1 MSIERDGD
9 DTTETIVAEDVEAF
23 IDKSRL
29 RSLFDARDKAS
40 EAIRD
45 ASLKKLQ
52 ARERGAT
59 RQLANSV
66 VNDRIAACTRAYVA
80 ECEPL
85 LRNTESGR
93 ELLHNTEITSFHVP
107 YEHNG
112 KEFSRIVDTPCG
124 EVDGREITLHGLD
137 QYLKFDSCTVEYGET
152 SLKETDKGIEP
163 QPPTTTQIPLP
174 VRLSESIFREL
185 NDLLAGL
192 NIGLQ
197 AETDDDEE
205 VSFDYSDL
213 I

>member
-1 MSIERDGD
+1 MSIDRDD
-9 DTTETIVAEDVEAF
+9 DGTSETIVAEDVEAF
-23 IDKSRL
+23 MDKARL

-59 RQLANSV
+59 QQLADSV
-66 VNDRIAACTRAYVA
+66 VNDRIASCVRAYIA

-85 LRNTESGR
+85 LRNTETGR
-93 ELLHNTEITSFHVP
+93 ELLYDAEITSFHVP

-112 KEFSRIVDTPCG
+112 KQFSRIVDTPCG

-137 QYLKFDSCTVEYGET
+137 QYLRFDSCTVEYGET
-152 SLKETDKGIEP
+152 SLEKTNKGLQP

-185 NDLLAGL
+185 NDLLAQL

-205 VSFDYSDL
+205 VNFDYSDL

>member
-1 MSIERDGD
+1 MSIDRDD

-23 IDKSRL
+23 IDKARL
-29 RSLFDARDKAS
+29 RSLFEARDKAS

-45 ASLKKLQ
+45 SSIKKLQ
-52 ARERGAT
+52 AREKGAT
-59 RQLANSV
+59 QQLANSV
-66 VNDRIAACTRAYVA
+66 VNDRIAACTRAYIA

-85 LRNTESGR
+85 LRNTETGR
-93 ELLHNTEITSFHVP
+93 ELLYDAEITSFHVP
-107 YEHNG
+107 YQYDG
-112 KEFSRIVDTPCG
+112 KQFSQIVDLPCG
-124 EVDGREITLHGLD
+124 EADGREITLHGLD
-137 QYLKFDSCTVEYGET
+137 QYLRFDGATVEYGET
-152 SLKETDKGIEP
+152 SLEETDKGLQP

-185 NDLLAGL
+185 NDLLAQL

>member
-1 MSIERDGD
+1 MSIDRDE
-9 DTTETIVAEDVEAF
+9 DTTETIAAEDVEAF
-23 IDKSRL
+23 MDKARL

-59 RQLANSV
+59 QQLANSV
-66 VNDRIAACTRAYVA
+66 VNDRIASCVRAYIA

-85 LRNTESGR
+85 LRNTETGR
-93 ELLHNTEITSFHVP
+93 ELLYDAEITSFHVP
-107 YEHNG
+107 YQYDG
-112 KEFSRIVDTPCG
+112 KEFSRVIDTPCG

-137 QYLKFDSCTVEYGET
+137 QYLRFDGATVEYGET
-152 SLKETDKGIEP
+152 SLEKTDRGLQP
-163 QPPTTTQIPLP
+163 QPPTTTQVPLP

-185 NDLLAGL
+185 NDLLAQL
-192 NIGLQ
+192 NIGLR

-205 VSFDYSDL
+205 VNFDYSDL

>member
-1 MSIERDGD
+1 MSIDRDD

-23 IDKSRL
+23 IDKARL
-29 RSLFDARDKAS
+29 RSLFNARDKAS

-45 ASLKKLQ
+45 SSIKKLQ
-52 ARERGAT
+52 AREKGAT
-59 RQLANSV
+59 QQLADSV
-66 VNDRIAACTRAYVA
+66 VNDRIAACVRAYIA

-85 LRNTESGR
+85 LRNTETGR
-93 ELLHNTEITSFHVP
+93 ELLYDTEITSFHVP
-107 YEHNG
+107 YQYDG
-112 KEFSRIVDTPCG
+112 KEFSRIVDLPCG
-124 EVDGREITLHGLD
+124 EADGREITLHGLD
-137 QYLKFDSCTVEYGET
+137 QYLRFDSCTVEYGET
-152 SLKETDKGIEP
+152 SLEKTDRGLEP
-163 QPPTTTQIPLP
+163 QPPTTTQVPLP

-185 NDLLAGL
+185 NDLLAQL

>member
-1 MSIERDGD
+1 MSIDNGD
-9 DTTETIVAEDVEAF
+9 ETTETIVAEDVEAF
-23 IDKSRL
+23 MDKARL
-29 RSLFDARDKAS
+29 RSLFEARDKAS

-59 RQLANSV
+59 QQLADSV
-66 VNDRIAACTRAYVA
+66 VNDRIASCVRAYIA

-85 LRNTESGR
+85 LRNTETGR
-93 ELLHNTEITSFHVP
+93 ELLYDAEITSFHVP
-107 YEHNG
+107 YKYDG
-112 KEFSRIVDTPCG
+112 KEFSRVIDTPCG

-137 QYLKFDSCTVEYGET
+137 QYLRFDGATVEYGET
-152 SLKETDKGIEP
+152 SLEKTDRGLQP
-163 QPPTTTQIPLP
+163 QPPTTTQVPLP

-185 NDLLAGL
+185 NDLLAQL

-205 VSFDYSDL
+205 VNFDYSDL